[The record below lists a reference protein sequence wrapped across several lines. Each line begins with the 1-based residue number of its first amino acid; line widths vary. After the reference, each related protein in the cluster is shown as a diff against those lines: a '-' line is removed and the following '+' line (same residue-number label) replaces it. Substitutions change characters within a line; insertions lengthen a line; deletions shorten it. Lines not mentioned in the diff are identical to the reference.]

1 MKKFIHNLRVIKDF
15 IRCIPTLALFKPP
28 TNDSPESIGLL
39 FQNTAAK
46 YANKSAIIFEGRE
59 LNWQEFNQLANQFA
73 HQLKKQGVQRGDTVS
88 ILMENRIEMLC
99 GYIGILK
106 LGAVAGL
113 INTNLT
119 GTPLV
124 HCVSTIESNKC
135 LVGEELWNN
144 ISAVK
149 DQLDLADKDYLWVSD
164 AAKGGSC
171 PSDATD
177 FTSQLDAMP
186 VTNLA
191 ETSSL
196 LAGEQACYIFTSGTT
211 GLPKAA
217 VLYHR
222 KLLSAAV
229 PYSKI
234 GFQAK
239 SSDRMYICLPLYHIT
254 GLGPGI
260 GSCLFSGASIFLRRR
275 FSATNFW
282 SEVQQHQ
289 TTLFVY
295 VGELCRYL
303 SNQPECPEEIDNPI
317 RCMLGNGLRPDI
329 WDDFRQRFKIKRICE
344 IYGASESNVSFLN
357 LLNKDYTIGT
367 SDADLMLVKYDIEAD
382 EIIRDA
388 DGNLIEV
395 AEGDAGLMLAKVDKK
410 YIYDGY
416 KNKEVS
422 ESKLLRDV
430 KEPGDSW
437 FNSGDI
443 IRKIDV
449 GFAMGRPHFQ
459 FVDRVGDTFRWRAE
473 NVSTNEVGEILNHCQ
488 QVEISNVYGVE
499 IPGAEGKAGM
509 AAITLKKGCNFDT
522 KAFAEYVDQ
531 QLSSYARPIFVRI
544 EDEQEVTGT
553 FKLFKGKLRKEAF
566 HLDQTD
572 NAIYVRKPKS
582 ASYELLDQAFYQQ
595 IMDGKSG
602 Y

>member
-1 MKKFIHNLRVIKDF
+1 MKKLVHNLRVIKDF
-15 IRCIPTLALFKPP
+15 IRCIPILLLFRPP
-28 TNDSPESIGLL
+28 SDESKESIGLL
-39 FQNTAAK
+39 FQTTAAK
-46 YANKSAIIFEGRE
+46 HADKSAIIFEGRE
-59 LNWQEFNQLANQFA
+59 LNWKEFNQLANQFA
-73 HQLKKQGVQRGDTVS
+73 YQLKKQGVRRGDTVS

-99 GYIGILK
+99 AYIGILK

-124 HCVSTIESNKC
+124 HCVGTIESTKC

-149 DQLDLADKDYLWVSD
+149 DQLDLADKDYLWVAD
-164 AAKGGSC
+164 TAVGGSS
-171 PSDATD
+171 PSGITD
-177 FTSQLDAMP
+177 FSNGLDSMP
-186 VTNLA
+186 VEDPADTRA
-191 ETSSL
+191 V
-196 LAGEQACYIFTSGTT
+196 LAGDKACYIFTSGTT
-211 GLPKAA
+211 GLPKPAMI
-217 VLYHR
+217 YHR

-239 SSDRMYICLPLYHIT
+239 STDRMYICLPLYHIT

-260 GSCLFSGASIFLRRR
+260 GSCLYSGASIFLRRR
-275 FSATNFW
+275 FSVSNFW
-282 SEVQQHQ
+282 PEVQQYQ

-303 SNQPECPEEIDNPI
+303 SNQPQCPEEADNPI
-317 RCMLGNGLRPDI
+317 RSMLGNGLRPDI

-367 SDADLMLVKYDIEAD
+367 TDADLMLVKYDIDND
-382 EIIRDA
+382 EIIRDDA
-388 DGNLIEV
+388 GKLIEV
-395 AEGDAGLMLAKVDKK
+395 AEGDAGLLLAKIDEK

-416 KNKEVS
+416 KNKDVS

-430 KEPGDSW
+430 KEVGDSW

-449 GFAMGRPHFQ
+449 GFAMGRPHYQ

-488 QVEISNVYGVE
+488 QVAISNVYGVE
-499 IPGAEGKAGM
+499 IPGTEGKAGM
-509 AAITLKKGCNFDT
+509 AAITLKEGISFDA
-522 KAFAEYVDQ
+522 KAFATYVDQ

-544 EDEQEVTGT
+544 EDEQEITGT
-553 FKLFKGKLRKEAF
+553 YKLFKGKLKKEAF

-572 NAIYVRKPKS
+572 NPIYVRKPNS
-582 ASYELLDQAFYQQ
+582 DSYELLDKQFYQT
-595 IMDGKSG
+595 ILDGQSG